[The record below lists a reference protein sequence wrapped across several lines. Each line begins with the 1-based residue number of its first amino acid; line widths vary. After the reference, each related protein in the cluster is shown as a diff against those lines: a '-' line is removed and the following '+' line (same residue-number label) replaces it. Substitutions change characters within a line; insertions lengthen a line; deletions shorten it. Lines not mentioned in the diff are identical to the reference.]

1 MKNLLLTPQSEQ
13 LAELRLDLTGH
24 GGVDGGDECQDVRL
38 GVADHVPGQG
48 SLGPEL
54 RLPSVD
60 ILYLLL
66 HGVERSLVALTEGF
80 QGDVHFV
87 ETGGFHFVD
96 WFPGLLQQENSVC
109 DLQWVRMNDDI

>member
-54 RLPSVD
+54 RVLSVD
-60 ILYLLL
+60 ILHLLL
-66 HGVERSLVALTEGF
+66 HGVEWSLVELTESV
-80 QGDVHFV
+80 QGDVL
-87 ETGGFHFVD
+87 HFVD
-96 WFPGLLQQENSVC
+96 WLPGLLQLENSVC
-109 DLQWVRMNDDI
+109 DLQRVMMVMMIYY